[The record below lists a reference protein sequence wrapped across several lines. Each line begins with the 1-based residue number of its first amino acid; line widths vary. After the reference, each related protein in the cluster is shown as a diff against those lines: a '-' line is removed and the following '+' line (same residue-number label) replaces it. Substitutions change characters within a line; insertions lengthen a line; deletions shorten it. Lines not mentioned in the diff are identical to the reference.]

1 MFEKFLSGNAREFA
15 QRYEGTYG
23 FFRDE
28 QGKKSL
34 VRLDAVRDSTCFFSN
49 RIGLE
54 FHLNAD
60 TEKNIGF
67 EFIPPKAQ
75 FYNTDIGALLVTR
88 VAARQFQRGI
98 THRNTSIRLL
108 VKNGF
113 GNYPVDFT
121 NLEKIY
127 LKATTPVDAFKNWGE
142 HSVAISNNIAMS
154 PKGDKV
160 YLWDKVIGVYTKLD
174 RHFMIK
180 LEEPL
185 LWRTEV
191 TDAFKSLPCTFEV
204 A

>member
-1 MFEKFLSGNAREFA
+1 MFEKFLSHNAREFA

-23 FFRDE
+23 FYKDE
-28 QGKKSL
+28 NGKKSL
-34 VRLDAVRDSTCFFSN
+34 VRLDSVRDNTCFFYN
-49 RIGLE
+49 IRGLE

-88 VAARQFQRGI
+88 VAARQFSRGI
-98 THRNTSIRLL
+98 NQRNTSIRLL

-113 GNYPVDFT
+113 GNYPVDFI

-127 LKATTPVDAFKNWGE
+127 QKAISPADAFKAWKE
-142 HSVAISNNIAMS
+142 TSVAISNKIAMS
-154 PKGDKV
+154 PMGTKV
-160 YLWDKVIGVYTKLD
+160 YLWDKVIGEYTKKGN
-174 RHFMIK
+174 HFTIK

-191 TDAFKSLPCTFEV
+191 TDALKALPCTFEV
-204 A
+204 N